1 MEPFAFLLILV
12 TMKKNL
18 LIGSLCHLLLY
29 PLVGYSSEMLTCSF
43 RDSQNV
49 YREFMLKRTGDKDK
63 TFKDANFVDGP
74 LWKVMSEDDSKF
86 ILFREMLKPI
96 EKERK
101 SVYTLFFIDKKS
113 GDFRFRNYLH
123 AEYVNTIRGN
133 CRLK

>member
-18 LIGSLCHLLLY
+18 LIVSLCHCLLY
-29 PLVGYSSEMLTCSF
+29 PLVGYSTEMLTCSF

-49 YREFMLKRTGDKDK
+49 YREFMLQRTTDKEP
-63 TFKDANFVDGP
+63 TFKDANIADGP

-113 GDFRFRNYLH
+113 GDFRFRNYVH

-133 CRLK
+133 CR

>member
-1 MEPFAFLLILV
+1 MEPFVFLLILCP
-12 TMKKNL
+12 MKKKV
-18 LIGSLCHLLLY
+18 LIVSLCHILLH

-49 YREFMLKRTGDKDK
+49 YREFMLKRTGAKDK

-113 GDFRFRNYLH
+113 GEFRFRNYLH
-123 AEYVNTIRGN
+123 AEYVNTIRGS

>member
-1 MEPFAFLLILV
+1 MEPFAFLLIIV
-12 TMKKNL
+12 TMKKR
-18 LIGSLCHLLLY
+18 SLTLLLCQFLYY
-29 PLVGYSSEMLTCSF
+29 PLVGFSTEIMTCSF

-49 YREFMLKRTGDKDK
+49 YREFMLKRTADKNP
-63 TFKDANFVDGP
+63 TFKDANVVDGP
-74 LWKVMSEDDSKF
+74 LWKVLSEDDNKF
-86 ILFREMLKPI
+86 ILFREMLKLS

-123 AEYVNTIRGN
+123 AEYVNTIRGS

>member
-1 MEPFAFLLILV
+1 MEPFAFLLILKA
-12 TMKKNL
+12 MRKYL
-18 LIGSLCHLLLY
+18 LIGSLCHHLLY

-63 TFKDANFVDGP
+63 TFKDASFVDGP
-74 LWKVMSEDDSKF
+74 LWKVMSEDDRKF

-96 EKERK
+96 GKERK

-113 GDFRFRNYLH
+113 GDFRFRNYVH

>member
-1 MEPFAFLLILV
+1 
-12 TMKKNL
+12 
-18 LIGSLCHLLLY
+18 
-29 PLVGYSSEMLTCSF
+29 
-43 RDSQNV
+43 
-49 YREFMLKRTGDKDK
+49 MLKRTADKNP
-63 TFKDANFVDGP
+63 TFKDANVVDGP

-86 ILFREMLKPI
+86 ILFREMLKPM

-101 SVYTLFFIDKKS
+101 SVYTLFFIDKES

>member
-1 MEPFAFLLILV
+1 
-12 TMKKNL
+12 
-18 LIGSLCHLLLY
+18 
-29 PLVGYSSEMLTCSF
+29 
-43 RDSQNV
+43 
-49 YREFMLKRTGDKDK
+49 MLKRTGDKEP
-63 TFKDANFVDGP
+63 TFEDANIGAGS

>member
-1 MEPFAFLLILV
+1 MNN
-12 TMKKNL
+12 NL
-18 LIGSLCHLLLY
+18 LTICLCYLLLY
-29 PLVGYSSEMLTCSF
+29 PLLGYSKDNLTCSF

-49 YREFMLKRTGDKDK
+49 YREFTLKRTADKDP
-63 TFKDANFVDGP
+63 TFKDTIVVDGP
-74 LWKVMSEDDSKF
+74 LWKVMSEDDRKF

-96 EKERK
+96 EKENK

-133 CRLK
+133 CRLN

>member
-1 MEPFAFLLILV
+1 MIKILF
-12 TMKKNL
+12 
-18 LIGSLCHLLLY
+18 IGSLCHLLLY
-29 PLVGYSSEMLTCSF
+29 PLMGYSTEKLTCSF
-43 RDSQNV
+43 RDSQNT
-49 YREFMLKRTGDKDK
+49 YREFMLKRTGDKEP
-63 TFKDANFVDGP
+63 TFEDANIGAGS

-86 ILFREMLKPI
+86 ILFREMLKPM

-101 SVYTLFFIDKKS
+101 SIYTLFFIDKES

>member
-1 MEPFAFLLILV
+1 
-12 TMKKNL
+12 
-18 LIGSLCHLLLY
+18 
-29 PLVGYSSEMLTCSF
+29 
-43 RDSQNV
+43 
-49 YREFMLKRTGDKDK
+49 MLKRPADKDR
-63 TFKDANFVDGP
+63 TFKDANVVDGP

-86 ILFREMLKPI
+86 ILFREMSRPI